1 MQNAL
6 DRLGVDAYEFS
17 ERAAIKEYDGNMPRQ
32 TAELQTFRELTG
44 KEYENN
50 RYS

>member
-1 MQNAL
+1 MQAAL
-6 DRLGVDAYEFS
+6 DRLGIDAYEFS

-32 TAELQTFRELTG
+32 TAELQAFYELTE
-44 KEYENN
+44 KENENN